1 MSIVRKNRE
10 ISRIMDQVELITIPV
25 NFIKKLV
32 VFLENDKKLIFSPDD
47 LQNVDSLEM
56 LLHDVSTTA
65 NIEDIHVELDFHF
78 LEKTIEKQVKALL
91 DKND

>member
-10 ISRIMDQVELITIPV
+10 ISKIMDQVELVTIPV

-32 VFLENDKKLIFSPDD
+32 VYLANDKKLIFNPDD
-47 LQNVDSLEM
+47 LQSVDSLEM
-56 LLHDVSTTA
+56 LLQDVSTSA
-65 NIEDIHVELDFHF
+65 NIEDIHIELDFHY
-78 LEKTIEKQVKALL
+78 LEKTIEKQVKELL

>member
-1 MSIVRKNRE
+1 MSIVRKKRE
-10 ISRIMDQVELITIPV
+10 ISKIMDQVELITIPV

-32 VFLENDKKLIFSPDD
+32 VFLENDKKLIFNPDD
-47 LQNVDSLEM
+47 LTNVDSLES
-56 LLHDVSTTA
+56 LIQDVSTTV